1 MSIGKN
7 ISDLRREK
15 GMTQQQLAE
24 KLGVSAQ
31 SVSKWENGVCAPDVS
46 QFPLLAELFGVSIDR
61 IFGYR
66 VSSREEAQA
75 LIDRADRCET
85 LEENIAILQEGL
97 EKDPASPELRVA
109 LAMSWLSLAR
119 VRAYAEKAEEAD
131 KARENCVRLCR
142 EVIRSCGDQAQVDGA
157 LEVLRRVYM
166 DTGNCERAL
175 ECVER
180 MSPEAWQLRL
190 TGKAQALLQRCDTE
204 LARFGERELW
214 KLWLTMDQLIS
225 FMVSGFCQREDARR
239 ALAFAELREELLS
252 LFDRG
257 CPDFFASRK
266 FLAAD
271 TCAKLLRAA
280 EEREGCLNALRR
292 QAAYG
297 EQCRTG
303 AETEDHRFAA
313 RNPLFFDRL
322 GEDLEAQEEWVR
334 FPDLPAFFRMYEE
347 FLGDSEEYR
356 ALMLEL
362 VNIGS

>member
-7 ISDLRREK
+7 IMELRRENRL
-15 GMTQQQLAE
+15 TQQQLAE

-31 SVSKWENGVCAPDVS
+31 SVSKWENDVCLPDVS
-46 QFPLLAELFGVSIDR
+46 AFPALAAAFGVSIDR

-131 KARENCVRLCR
+131 KAREKCVRLCR

-180 MSPEAWQLRL
+180 MSPEAWQLRM
-190 TGKAQALLQRCDTE
+190 TGRAQALLQRCDTE

-239 ALAFAELREELLS
+239 ALAFAELREGLLS

-271 TCAKLLRAA
+271 TCAKLFRAA
-280 EEREGCLNALRR
+280 EDREGCLDALRR

-297 EQCRTG
+297 EQCRAV
-303 AETEDHRFAA
+303 AEQEDHHISS

-322 GEDLEAQEEWVR
+322 GEEPEAQEEWVR
-334 FPDLPAFFRMYEE
+334 LPDLPAFFRKYGE
-347 FLGDSEEYR
+347 FLGDSGEYQ
-356 ALMLEL
+356 ALMAELE
-362 VNIGS
+362 NKGI